1 MRSRQ
6 SILEIFSTFLC
17 FEDDLVTRWI
27 VDGKLRRSIQTC
39 VGSSREDEA
48 SPRFWAL
55 YWHQTWQAEATT
67 VGGEPSPLANRSS
80 PLGTIATNHLAAY
93 LQEVCY
99 WSAQKI
105 AADLAK
111 KQLISDFFQIAMI
124 KLDRV
129 IKGFKADRGTELK
142 SYASLAFTNAIK
154 DTLRQRQE
162 VEICTD
168 WALLHKVSHKRSI
181 ESLQQLGFNPDT
193 IATYILAWECFKTIS
208 APSGQ
213 GARKLDKPDLE
224 TLTAITDLF
233 NQERSNLG
241 IAPAH
246 CDGETIFQWLT
257 TLGAAVRSFLYPTI
271 VSASQ
276 PKSASDSSE
285 FLDDFDFTV
294 QESLLTQ
301 TIEQEDEI
309 DRDGQRSQLQK
320 ILLRALVKF
329 NVESQRLLQMY
340 YGQGLTQKEI
350 ASQLATK
357 QYTVS
362 RRLTS
367 VREALLTALCTWS
380 QTTLHKTLDP
390 NVMNDLSVTIE
401 EWLMGH
407 YRHPDLHT
415 ETSKR

>member
-39 VGSSREDEA
+39 LGSSREDEA

-55 YWHQTWQAEATT
+55 YWHQTWQAEAVTDQ
-67 VGGEPSPLANRSS
+67 SS
-80 PLGTIATNHLAAY
+80 PLGKIATNHLAAY

-105 AADLAK
+105 ATDLSK

-142 SYASLAFTNAIK
+142 SYASLAFTNAII

-181 ESLQQLGFNPDT
+181 ESLQQLGLNPDT
-193 IATYILAWECFKTIS
+193 IAAYILAWECFKTIY
-208 APSGQ
+208 APTGQ
-213 GARKLDKPDLE
+213 GSRKLDKPDLAA
-224 TLTAITDLF
+224 LNAIADLF
-233 NQERSNLG
+233 NRELGNLSN
-241 IAPAH
+241 APAR

-309 DRDGQRSQLQK
+309 DRDSQRSQLQK

-340 YGQGLTQKEI
+340 YGQGLTQQEI

-380 QTTLHKTLDP
+380 QTTMHKTLDP
-390 NVMNDLSVTIE
+390 SVMNDLSLTIE
-401 EWLMGH
+401 EWLMRH
-407 YRHPDLHT
+407 YSHPDLHT
-415 ETSKR
+415 

>member
-27 VDGKLRRSIQTC
+27 VDGKLRRSIQTSL
-39 VGSSREDEA
+39 GSSSEDEA

-55 YWHQTWQAEATT
+55 YWHQAWQAEAVTDR
-67 VGGEPSPLANRSS
+67 LS
-80 PLGTIATNHLAAY
+80 PLGTIAANHLAAY

-105 AADLAK
+105 AADLSK

-181 ESLQQLGFNPDT
+181 ESLQQLGLNSDT
-193 IATYILAWECFKTIS
+193 IATYILAWECFKTIY

-224 TLTAITDLF
+224 TLTAIADLF
-233 NQERSNLG
+233 RHERG
-241 IAPAH
+241 TIATAPVH

-309 DRDGQRSQLQK
+309 DRDSQRSQLQK

-407 YRHPDLHT
+407 YSHPDLHT
-415 ETSKR
+415 EPSKR

>member
-17 FEDDLVTRWI
+17 FEDDLATRWI
-27 VDGKLRRSIQTC
+27 VDGRLRRSIQTC
-39 VGSSREDEA
+39 LESSCEA
-48 SPRFWAL
+48 EVSPRFWAL
-55 YWHQTWQAEATT
+55 YWHQIWQVEIDLDR
-67 VGGEPSPLANRSS
+67 PSPR
-80 PLGTIATNHLAAY
+80 GTIAASHLTAY

-99 WSAQKI
+99 WSAQKL

-111 KQLISDFFQIAMI
+111 KQLISDFFQIAII
-124 KLDRV
+124 KIDRV
-129 IKGFKADRGTELK
+129 IQGFKADRGTELK

-181 ESLQQLGFNPDT
+181 EALQQLGLNPDQ
-193 IATYILAWECFKTIS
+193 ISVYILAWECFKTIY
-208 APSGQ
+208 APTSGQ
-213 GARKLDKPDLE
+213 GLRKLDKPDLA
-224 TLTAITDLF
+224 TLTEIADLF
-233 NQERSNLG
+233 NHERASLG
-241 IAPAH
+241 QAN
-246 CDGETIFQWLT
+246 CDGATILQWLT
-257 TLGAAVRSFLYPTI
+257 TIGAAVRSFLYPTI

-276 PKSASDSSE
+276 PKSASDNSE
-285 FLDDFDFTV
+285 FLDDFEFTF
-294 QESLLTQ
+294 QDSLLTQ
-301 TIEQEDEI
+301 TIDREDEI
-309 DRDGQRSQLQK
+309 DRADQRSQLQK

-350 ASQLATK
+350 ASQLETK

-362 RRLTS
+362 RRLTN

-390 NVMNDLSVTIE
+390 DVMSDMSVTIE
-401 EWLMGH
+401 EWLKVH
-407 YRHPDLHT
+407 YSHPDLHDA
-415 ETSKR
+415 ENK

>member
-6 SILEIFSTFLC
+6 NIIEIFSTFLC

-27 VDGKLRRSIQTC
+27 VDGKLRKSIQTC
-39 VGSSREDEA
+39 LGSSREDEA

-55 YWHQTWQAEATT
+55 YWHQTWQAAAMTD
-67 VGGEPSPLANRSS
+67 RSS
-80 PLGTIATNHLAAY
+80 PLGTTATNHLAAY

-105 AADLAK
+105 ATDLAK

-181 ESLQQLGFNPDT
+181 ESLQQLGLNPDT
-193 IATYILAWECFKTIS
+193 IAAYILAWECFKTIY
-208 APSGQ
+208 APTGQ
-213 GARKLDKPDLE
+213 GSRKLDKPDLV
-224 TLTAITDLF
+224 TLNSIADLF
-233 NQERSNLG
+233 NRELRTLSN
-241 IAPAH
+241 APAR
-246 CDGETIFQWLT
+246 CDGETMLQWLT
-257 TLGAAVRSFLYPTI
+257 TMGAAVRSFLYPTI

-276 PKSASDSSE
+276 PKSASDSTE

-309 DRDGQRSQLQK
+309 DRDSQRSQLQK

-390 NVMNDLSVTIE
+390 NVMSDLSVTIE

-407 YRHPDLHT
+407 YSHPDLHT

>member
-17 FEDDLVTRWI
+17 FEDDLATRWI
-27 VDGKLRRSIQTC
+27 VDGRLQRSIQTC
-39 VGSSREDEA
+39 LGSKGEA
-48 SPRFWAL
+48 ESSPRFWAL
-55 YWHQTWQAEATT
+55 YWHQIWRAESILDR
-67 VGGEPSPLANRSS
+67 PSPR
-80 PLGTIATNHLAAY
+80 GIMATNHLAAY

-105 AADLAK
+105 SVDLAK
-111 KQLISDFFQIAMI
+111 KQLISDFFQIAII

-129 IKGFKADRGTELK
+129 IQGFKADRGTELK
-142 SYASLAFTNAIK
+142 GYASLAFTNAIK

-181 ESLQQLGFNPDT
+181 EALQQRGYNPDK
-193 IATYILAWECFKTIS
+193 IASYLLAWECFKTIS
-208 APSGQ
+208 APTSGQ
-213 GARKLDKPDLE
+213 GLRKFDQPDLA
-224 TLTAITDLF
+224 TLTAIAELF
-233 NQERSNLG
+233 NLERSSLAN
-241 IAPAH
+241 PPPH
-246 CDGETIFQWLT
+246 CDGVTICQWLT

-276 PKSASDSSE
+276 PKSASDNSE
-285 FLDDFDFTV
+285 FLDDFEFTF
-294 QESLLTQ
+294 QDSLLTQ
-301 TIEQEDEI
+301 TIDREDEI
-309 DRDGQRSQLQK
+309 DRDDQRSQLQK
-320 ILLRALVKF
+320 ILLRALIKF

-350 ASQLATK
+350 ASQLETK

-362 RRLTS
+362 RRLTN

-380 QTTLHKTLDP
+380 QTTLHKNLDAD
-390 NVMNDLSVTIE
+390 VVSYMSVTIE
-401 EWLMGH
+401 EWLQIH
-407 YRHPDLHT
+407 YSHPDLPA
-415 ETSKR
+415 EPLKR

>member
-17 FEDDLVTRWI
+17 FEDDLATRWI
-27 VDGKLRRSIQTC
+27 VDGRLRRSIQTC
-39 VGSSREDEA
+39 LGSSREAEV

-55 YWHQTWQAEATT
+55 YWHQIWQAAANADR
-67 VGGEPSPLANRSS
+67 PSP
-80 PLGTIATNHLAAY
+80 PGIIAASHLTAY

-99 WSAQKI
+99 WSAQKL
-105 AADLAK
+105 AADLSK
-111 KQLISDFFQIAMI
+111 KQLISDFFQIAII
-124 KLDRV
+124 KIDRV

-181 ESLQQLGFNPDT
+181 EALQQLGLNPDK
-193 IATYILAWECFKTIS
+193 IAIYILAWECFKTIY
-208 APSGQ
+208 APTSGQ
-213 GARKLDKPDLE
+213 GLRKLDKPDLE
-224 TLTAITDLF
+224 TLTAIADLF
-233 NQERSNLG
+233 NHERGSLG
-241 IAPAH
+241 HAPA
-246 CDGETIFQWLT
+246 CDGATIFQWLT
-257 TLGAAVRSFLYPTI
+257 TFGAAVRSFLYPTI

-276 PKSASDSSE
+276 PKSASDNSE
-285 FLDDFDFTV
+285 FLDDFELTFQD
-294 QESLLTQ
+294 SLLTQ
-301 TIEQEDEI
+301 TIDREDEI
-309 DRDGQRSQLQK
+309 DRADQRSQLQK

-329 NVESQRLLQMY
+329 NVEAQRLLQMY

-350 ASQLATK
+350 ASQLETK

-362 RRLTS
+362 RRLTN

-390 NVMNDLSVTIE
+390 DVMSDMSVMIE
-401 EWLMGH
+401 EWLKAH
-407 YRHPDLHT
+407 YSHPDLHNA
-415 ETSKR
+415 EN

>member
-6 SILEIFSTFLC
+6 NIIEIFSTFLC
-17 FEDDLVTRWI
+17 FEDDLVTGWI
-27 VDGKLRRSIQTC
+27 VDGKLRKSIQTC
-39 VGSSREDEA
+39 LGSSREDEA

-55 YWHQTWQAEATT
+55 YWHQTWQAAAMTD
-67 VGGEPSPLANRSS
+67 RSS
-80 PLGTIATNHLAAY
+80 PLGTTATNHLAAY

-105 AADLAK
+105 ATDLSK

-181 ESLQQLGFNPDT
+181 ESLQQLGLNPDT
-193 IATYILAWECFKTIS
+193 IAAYILAWECFKTIY
-208 APSGQ
+208 APTGSGS
-213 GARKLDKPDLE
+213 RKLDKPDLA
-224 TLTAITDLF
+224 TLNSIADLF
-233 NQERSNLG
+233 NRERGNLSN
-241 IAPAH
+241 APAR
-246 CDGETIFQWLT
+246 CDGETMLQWLAT
-257 TLGAAVRSFLYPTI
+257 MGAAVRSFLYPTI

-276 PKSASDSSE
+276 PKSASDSTE

-309 DRDGQRSQLQK
+309 DRDSQRSQLQK

-390 NVMNDLSVTIE
+390 NVMSDLSVTIE

-407 YRHPDLHT
+407 YSHPDLHT

>member
-27 VDGKLRRSIQTC
+27 VDGRLRRSIQIC
-39 VGSSREDEA
+39 LESSSKDED

-55 YWHQTWQAEATT
+55 YWHQIWQTESAADRL
-67 VGGEPSPLANRSS
+67 SPH
-80 PLGTIATNHLAAY
+80 GKIAANHLAAY
-93 LQEVCY
+93 LQEICY
-99 WSAQKI
+99 WSAQKL
-105 AADLAK
+105 AADLSK
-111 KQLISDFFQIAMI
+111 KPLISDFFQIAII

-129 IKGFKADRGTELK
+129 IKGFRADRGTELK

-181 ESLQQLGFNPDT
+181 ESLQQLGLNPET
-193 IATYILAWECFKTIS
+193 ISIYILAWECFKTIY
-208 APSGQ
+208 APTSGQ
-213 GARKLDKPDLE
+213 GLRKLDKPDLT
-224 TLTAITDLF
+224 TLTAIADLF
-233 NQERSNLG
+233 NSERGSLG
-241 IAPAH
+241 NPPAH

-257 TLGAAVRSFLYPTI
+257 TFGAAVRSFLYPTI

-276 PKSASDSSE
+276 PKSASDNTE
-285 FLDDFDFTV
+285 FLDDFELTCQD
-294 QESLLTQ
+294 SLLTQ
-301 TIEQEDEI
+301 TIDKEDEVARD
-309 DRDGQRSQLQK
+309 DRRSQLQK

-380 QTTLHKTLDP
+380 QTTLHKTLDAD
-390 NVMNDLSVTIE
+390 VMNDLSVTIE
-401 EWLMGH
+401 EWLKVH
-407 YRHPDLHT
+407 YSHPDLHT